1 MYPKLRITCPLC
13 AKRFYLAGAAEH
25 TQKFHSDITES
36 EFEAALI
43 KELVC
48 GRLKYAD
55 FVPPPG
61 DMVNA
66 TDRLQQVK
74 RVSKLGVRNIVSG
87 GKAGA

>member
-1 MYPKLRITCPLC
+1 MYPKIRISCPLC
-13 AKRFYLAGAAEH
+13 TKRFYLAGVLNH
-25 TQKFHSDITES
+25 IQTFHSGITES
-36 EFEAALI
+36 EFEKVLI
-43 KELVC
+43 KALAS

-55 FVPPPG
+55 FAPPPG

-74 RVSKLGVRNIVSG
+74 RVSKLGVRKIVSG